1 MRSGLKDGNER
12 FMTPD
17 NEDFYEFINRREQAA
32 QAYVNGDA
40 APVEALTSD
49 EAATFFSPRGDVV
62 EGPAA
67 VKARYVRDAAAFAPG
82 GETHFE
88 VLQVAAS
95 GELGYLVGLQKAT
108 AHLSGEDAPVRFDLR
123 ITEIYGRQNGVWK
136 LLHRHA
142 DQAAPGTH
150 VSSEDIAPEEA
161 D

>member
-1 MRSGLKDGNER
+1 MN
-12 FMTPD
+12 
-17 NEDFYEFINRREQAA
+17 NEDFYDFINRREQAA

-67 VKARYVRDAAAFAPG
+67 VKDRFVRDAASFDAG

-95 GELGYLVGLQKAT
+95 GDLGYLVGLQKAT
-108 AHLSGEDAPVRFDLR
+108 ARLNGLGAPVAFDLR

-136 LLHRHA
+136 MLHRHA
-142 DQAAPGTH
+142 DQAAPGTQT
-150 VSSEDIAPEEA
+150 SAEDIGTE
-161 D
+161 DQG